1 MFLLKLWQ
9 KAPSHITWCIWPNV
23 LVVYFL
29 TRKKFYIKGYANSK
43 GELGGG
49 GRAVGEGAED
59 REKRRMLQRQGGEMG
74 TRVRG
79 S

>member
-1 MFLLKLWQ
+1 M
-9 KAPSHITWCIWPNV
+9 TWCIWPNV
-23 LVVYFL
+23 LVVYIL

-49 GRAVGEGAED
+49 AGGAEGEGAED